1 MGYEQIRVGDELSE
15 SVQRAVRIIPRR
27 HETLGEL
34 VRDIA
39 AQQGARRP
47 EDLISREST
56 GHEGRVGSE
65 GRNHDAG

>member
-1 MGYEQIRVGDELSE
+1 VGYEQIRVGDELSE
-15 SVQRAVRIIPRR
+15 SVKRALRIIPRR

-39 AQQGARRP
+39 AQRGARRP
-47 EDLISREST
+47 EDLISRESN
-56 GHEGRVGSE
+56 GHEDRVGSE